1 MNKFGSFLNITDRKL
16 FFKRILICFIAVS
29 GMGFFLS
36 FLIMAEFGTDPCTF
50 MNLAV
55 SSKLGISLGNWHFLL
70 NAVLLIFIVIFAR
83 QLIGPGTVFN
93 MVLIGYY
100 AVFFCM
106 LWRRFLPGTAFT
118 YMPSRI
124 PIYAVALAGFII
136 SAAVYMNSKTGV
148 SPYDGVAIFFGEH
161 MPIPKFLSRMI
172 FDFTVIA
179 IGMIAGST
187 PSIGHI
193 LMALGLGP
201 VITIVGKKMTRD
213 NNRENA

>member
-1 MNKFGSFLNITDRKL
+1 MDRILVFFNITDRHL
-16 FFKRILICFIAVS
+16 FWKRVLVCFAAVT

-36 FLIMAEFGTDPCTF
+36 FLIMAGFGTDPCTF
-50 MNLAV
+50 MNLSV
-55 SSKLGISLGNWHFLL
+55 SSRLGISLGNWHFLL
-70 NAVLLIFIVIFAR
+70 NAVLLVFVLIFAR
-83 QLIGPGTVFN
+83 KQIGPGTVFN

-100 AVFFCM
+100 ADFFCW
-106 LWRRFLPGTAFT
+106 LWRKIIPGAAFT
-118 YMPSRI
+118 DMPLRALVYI
-124 PIYAVALAGFII
+124 FGLAGFII
-136 SAAVYMNSKTGV
+136 SAAVYMNSGTGV
-148 SPYDGVAIFFGEH
+148 SPYDGVAVFFGEH

-201 VITIVGKKMTRD
+201 VISVVGKKMA
-213 NNRENA
+213 REKT